1 MGWYTRSAQSAD
13 RVFQRLIIIIIMMS
27 SMTSFDATLVQAL
40 IANYGYVAVF
50 VVVMLES
57 SGFPLPG
64 ETVLSAPP
72 FTLVL
77 GMG

>member
-1 MGWYTRSAQSAD
+1 
-13 RVFQRLIIIIIMMS
+13 MS